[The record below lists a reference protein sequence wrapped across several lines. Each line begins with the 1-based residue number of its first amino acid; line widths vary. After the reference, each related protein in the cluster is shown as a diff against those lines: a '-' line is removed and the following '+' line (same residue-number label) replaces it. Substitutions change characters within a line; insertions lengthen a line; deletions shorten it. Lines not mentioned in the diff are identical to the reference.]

1 MGIMPEKQNGLS
13 LVELLIALAISSFL
27 ILGTAQLF
35 IDSKRNYA
43 FNQGQSGSMEN
54 GRFVLMVL
62 EQQLSK
68 TGYRAKPWE
77 ARENAFPALA
87 STNSCPAFAA
97 GETFLL
103 SADKQSI
110 CFRYQGSGDV
120 SDRDCLGNTV
130 AAGGDVLTRISYVA
144 SKTPGEGS
152 LTCSAQG
159 KPAQTLISGL
169 ASFVFSTTP
178 SNSSDSLVV
187 RYAALLASPENL
199 RNGIGSDA
207 LERWK
212 TLSDETL
219 EDDGKHVYQMV
230 QNGITLRNLMK

>member
-103 SADKQSI
+103 GAQATNTSHQS
-110 CFRYQGSGDV
+110 
-120 SDRDCLGNTV
+120 
-130 AAGGDVLTRISYVA
+130 
-144 SKTPGEGS
+144 
-152 LTCSAQG
+152 
-159 KPAQTLISGL
+159 
-169 ASFVFSTTP
+169 
-178 SNSSDSLVV
+178 SSRS
-187 RYAALLASPENL
+187 ASPRPAARPSASRL
-199 RNGIGSDA
+199 FGLKRNSPPTATCAEASPIRRHRPFCPQVMPRSA
-207 LERWK
+207 P
-212 TLSDETL
+212 
-219 EDDGKHVYQMV
+219 
-230 QNGITLRNLMK
+230 